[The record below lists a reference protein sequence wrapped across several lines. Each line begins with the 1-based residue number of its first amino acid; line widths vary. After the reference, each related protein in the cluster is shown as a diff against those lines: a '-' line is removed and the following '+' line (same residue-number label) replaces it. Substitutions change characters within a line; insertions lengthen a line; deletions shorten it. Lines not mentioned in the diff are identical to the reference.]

1 MNEKILIVDDQF
13 GIRILL
19 NEVLQKEGYQ
29 TFQAANGIQA
39 LEIVDQHSPDLVL
52 LDMKIPG
59 MDGIEILKRMKQKDA
74 DIRVI
79 IMTAYGELDMIQ
91 EAKDLGA
98 LTHFAKPFDIDD
110 IRQAV
115 KQYIPAWSYYLNSE
129 NSSIFI
135 NSPLQLVKSI
145 LFWYDT
151 SEIVN
156 NVTWCYK

>member
-1 MNEKILIVDDQF
+1 MSGKILIVDDQF

-19 NEVLQKEGYQ
+19 NEVLHKEGYE

-39 LEIVDQHSPDLVL
+39 LEVLNNHSPDLVL

-59 MDGIEILKRMKQKDA
+59 MDGIEILKRMKVVEP

-98 LTHFAKPFDIDD
+98 MTHFAKPFDIDD
-110 IRQAV
+110 IRKAV
-115 KQYIPAWSYYLNSE
+115 REYLPIQ
-129 NSSIFI
+129 SS
-135 NSPLQLVKSI
+135 
-145 LFWYDT
+145 
-151 SEIVN
+151 
-156 NVTWCYK
+156 

>member
-1 MNEKILIVDDQF
+1 MKGKILIVDDQF

-19 NEVLQKEGYQ
+19 NEVFQKEGYK
-29 TFQAANGIQA
+29 TFQAANGNQA
-39 LEIVDQHSPDLVL
+39 LEIVTRELPDLVL

-59 MDGIEILKRMKQKDA
+59 MDGIEILKRMKKLNQ

-110 IRQAV
+110 LREAV
-115 KQYIPAWSYYLNSE
+115 KKYIN
-129 NSSIFI
+129 
-135 NSPLQLVKSI
+135 Q
-145 LFWYDT
+145 
-151 SEIVN
+151 
-156 NVTWCYK
+156 

>member
-1 MNEKILIVDDQF
+1 MKVDSPNRLFTYKKLKSRKSRWLFMKGKILIVDDQF

-19 NEVLQKEGYQ
+19 NEVLQKEGYE
-29 TFQAANGIQA
+29 TFQAANGVQA
-39 LEIVDQHSPDLVL
+39 LEIVTKNPPDLVL

-59 MDGIEILKRMKQKDA
+59 MDGIEILKRMKVIEK

-110 IRQAV
+110 IRAAV
-115 KQYIPAWSYYLNSE
+115 KKYLPVKNS
-129 NSSIFI
+129 
-135 NSPLQLVKSI
+135 
-145 LFWYDT
+145 
-151 SEIVN
+151 
-156 NVTWCYK
+156 

>member
-1 MNEKILIVDDQF
+1 MSGKILIVDDQF

-19 NEVLQKEGYQ
+19 NEVLHKEGYD

-39 LEIVDQHSPDLVL
+39 LEVLNNHSPDLVL

-59 MDGIEILKRMKQKDA
+59 MDGIEILKRMKVVDP

-98 LTHFAKPFDIDD
+98 MTHFAKPFDIDD
-110 IRQAV
+110 IRKAV
-115 KQYIPAWSYYLNSE
+115 REYLPIQ
-129 NSSIFI
+129 SS
-135 NSPLQLVKSI
+135 
-145 LFWYDT
+145 
-151 SEIVN
+151 
-156 NVTWCYK
+156 

>member
-1 MNEKILIVDDQF
+1 MAGKVLIVDDQF

-19 NEVLQKEGYQ
+19 NEVLHKEGYD
-29 TFQAANGIQA
+29 TFQAANGVQA
-39 LEIVDQHSPDLVL
+39 LDIVTNHSPDLVL

-59 MDGIEILKRMKQKDA
+59 MDGIEILKRMKQIDA

-110 IRQAV
+110 IRKAV
-115 KQYIPAWSYYLNSE
+115 RE
-129 NSSIFI
+129 H
-135 NSPLQLVKSI
+135 I
-145 LFWYDT
+145 LIQ
-151 SEIVN
+151 SN
-156 NVTWCYK
+156 

>member
-39 LEIVDQHSPDLVL
+39 LEIVDNHSPDLVL

-59 MDGIEILKRMKQKDA
+59 MDGIEILKRLKAINA
-74 DIRVI
+74 DIQVI

-91 EAKDLGA
+91 ESKDLGA
-98 LTHFAKPFDIDD
+98 ITHFAKPFDIDE
-110 IRQAV
+110 IRDAV
-115 KQYIPAWSYYLNSE
+115 RKNMPQSTE
-129 NSSIFI
+129 
-135 NSPLQLVKSI
+135 K
-145 LFWYDT
+145 
-151 SEIVN
+151 
-156 NVTWCYK
+156 

>member
-1 MNEKILIVDDQF
+1 MGRGGVMKEKILIVDDQF

-19 NEVLQKEGYQ
+19 NEVFQKEGYQ

-39 LEIVDQHSPDLVL
+39 LDILKKHDPDLVL

-59 MDGIEILKRMKQKDA
+59 MDGIEILKRMKVIDP

-110 IRQAV
+110 IRAAV
-115 KQYIPAWSYYLNSE
+115 RKHMPEKA
-129 NSSIFI
+129 
-135 NSPLQLVKSI
+135 K
-145 LFWYDT
+145 
-151 SEIVN
+151 
-156 NVTWCYK
+156 